1 VNNTDIK
8 LKGYF
13 SDIRLRRR
21 SDGKER
27 PLFDRIDNLI
37 TDIGLDQPATC
48 SWWGCF
54 SYLMLGTGSTPATFA
69 DTALEAKIGATNTYS
84 GTENGYDYTNSTKKV
99 RYWTTFVYYGSDTDP
114 ITFREMGVS
123 PDGTLAFNRIVLA
136 ADATI
141 PTGYDLI
148 AKYTLELTFPFFRTA
163 VAHTISIAGVSVPGK
178 KMACDYGE
186 DNAFPGSGMLYRE
199 RVTDP
204 SHVTSYPYLLEGKES
219 LGGITINCCRVLT
232 SSVDLSSVQRVT
244 GLPTGVARYTHATE
258 DYVAGNH
265 YLDRVFTIPASDYP
279 AATLHGF
286 YIASYEGFS
295 SPSAAVFAF
304 DAGVTKPATDSWT
317 ITNRLSWGR
326 A

>member
-1 VNNTDIK
+1 MNNTDIK

-54 SYLMLGTGSTPATFA
+54 SYLMLGTGSTPATYA
-69 DTALEAKIGATNTYS
+69 DTELEAKIGATNTYS

-99 RYWTTFVYYGSDTDP
+99 RFWTTFVYYGSDTDP

-148 AKYTLELTFPFFRTA
+148 AKYTLELTFPFFRTP
-163 VAHTISIAGVSVPGK
+163 VAHTISIGGVSVPGK
-178 KMACDYGE
+178 KMACDQKTDDTFPDSAIILRTRLTD
-186 DNAFPGSGMLYRE
+186 DNNAVPN
-199 RVTDP
+199 
-204 SHVTSYPYLLEGKES
+204 LLEGRTNDTGS
-219 LGGITINCCRVLT
+219 VATLCGPLT
-232 SSVDLSSVQRVT
+232 VQSDLSAAQT
-244 GLPTGVARYTHATE
+244 FWPTYGAGRYALSTVP
-258 DYVAGNH
+258 YVAGSH
-265 YLDRVFTIPASDYP
+265 YTDRVYTIPASDYP
-279 AATLHGF
+279 ATTLYGF
-286 YIASYEGFS
+286 TFTTASA
-295 SPSAAVFAF
+295 SPMIGTVFAF

>member
-1 VNNTDIK
+1 MNNSDIK

-99 RYWTTFVYYGSDTDP
+99 RFWTTFVYYGSDTDP
-114 ITFREMGVS
+114 ITFREMGTS

-163 VAHTISIAGVSVPGK
+163 VAHTISIGGVSVPGK
-178 KMACDYGE
+178 KMACDHGT
-186 DNAFPGSGMLYRE
+186 DDAFPMVYLICRSRLTGNAGLI
-199 RVTDP
+199 P
-204 SHVTSYPYLLEGKES
+204 HLLEGRTNDT
-219 LGGITINCCRVLT
+219 GQPTAICVPLT
-232 SSVDLSSVQRVT
+232 VQSDLSAAQTFSLT
-244 GLPTGVARYTHATE
+244 YGAGRYALSTVP
-258 DYVAGNH
+258 YVAGNH
-265 YLDRVFTIPASDYP
+265 YTDRVYTIPASDYP
-279 AATLHGF
+279 ATTLYGF
-286 YIASYEGFS
+286 TFTVIDSTPMIGT
-295 SPSAAVFAF
+295 VFAF

>member
-1 VNNTDIK
+1 MNNTDIK

-27 PLFDRIDNLI
+27 QLFDRIDNLI

-148 AKYTLELTFPFFRTA
+148 AKYTLELTFPFFRTP
-163 VAHTISIAGVSVPGK
+163 VAHTISISGVPVSGK
-178 KMACDYGE
+178 KMACDHKTN
-186 DNAFPGSGMLYRE
+186 DIFPHSGLIHWNRLTGDAGYA
-199 RVTDP
+199 P
-204 SHVTSYPYLLEGKES
+204 LLLEGR
-219 LGGITINCCRVLT
+219 TNDN
-232 SSVDLSSVQRVT
+232 SVGYATCGPLISQADLSAAQTFEVPYGT
-244 GLPTGVARYTHATE
+244 KRYFLSTVP
-258 DYVAGNH
+258 YVAGNH
-265 YLDRVFTIPASDYP
+265 YTDRIYTIPASDYP
-279 AATLHGF
+279 ATTLYGF
-286 YIASYEGFS
+286 AVSNAGASPLIGTI
-295 SPSAAVFAF
+295 FAF

>member
-1 VNNTDIK
+1 MNNTDIK

-21 SDGKER
+21 ADGKEHS
-27 PLFDRIDNLI
+27 LFDRIDNLI

-54 SYLMLGTGSTPATFA
+54 SYLMLGTGSTPATYA

-99 RYWTTFVYYGSDTDP
+99 RYWTTFVYNGSDTDP
-114 ITFREMGVS
+114 ITFRELGVS

-148 AKYTLELTFPFFRTA
+148 AKYTLELTFPFFRTP
-163 VAHTISIAGVSVPGK
+163 VSHTISISGVPVSGK
-178 KMACDYGE
+178 KMACDLGTN
-186 DNAFPGSGMLYRE
+186 DTFPRSDIIHRIRIIGSVGY
-199 RVTDP
+199 TP
-204 SHVTSYPYLLEGKES
+204 ALLEGRTNDTEIGYAYS
-219 LGGITINCCRVLT
+219 GPLI
-232 SSVDLSSVQRVT
+232 SQVDLSASQQLSV
-244 GLPTGVARYTHATE
+244 PYGVKRYFLTTVP
-258 DYVAGNH
+258 YVAGTH
-265 YLDRVFTIPASDYP
+265 YTDRIYTIPASDYP
-279 AATLHGF
+279 ATTLYGF
-286 YIASYEGFS
+286 VS
-295 SPSAAVFAF
+295 SAAGTDPLTGTVFAF